1 MEEQI
6 NKDEKEKMKIDNQ
19 KISEELAEKQ
29 PVKKSGD
36 NLVTFIILGVGL
48 LIILTILVL
57 IGLKLQNSKNSL
69 SEKDIQSQDK
79 TVTKIEETESPA
91 SKPLTK
97 EEVIKQAFYYPNTT
111 SEQADDDF
119 DLILIPTTH

>member
-57 IGLKLQNSKNSL
+57 IGL
-69 SEKDIQSQDK
+69 
-79 TVTKIEETESPA
+79 
-91 SKPLTK
+91 
-97 EEVIKQAFYYPNTT
+97 
-111 SEQADDDF
+111 
-119 DLILIPTTH
+119 